1 VKRAECLP
9 IVSAIA
15 ERAGRSPRCVTVGIS
30 GAQGTGKSTLAAL
43 LGDMLANSFALR
55 TVIVSLDDYYLPKA
69 ARLELA
75 RTVHPLLATRGVPGT
90 HDVGALYSALRR
102 VADAAPGESV
112 ELLQFSK
119 ADDDRRSDIRTVT
132 GKFDVVLFEGW
143 CIGASPERD
152 SDLVTPIN
160 ALEREHDAAG
170 QFRSFVNT
178 QLGQSYASLWME
190 LDMLAFLAAPDFA
203 AVQGFREQQERDLRR
218 SERPD
223 APGLM
228 NDQQLERFIQHFE
241 RVTRHMLRTAPSRA
255 DIVVQ
260 LDAKRHVLAVVT
272 K

>member
-1 VKRAECLP
+1 
-9 IVSAIA
+9 
-15 ERAGRSPRCVTVGIS
+15 
-30 GAQGTGKSTLAAL
+30 LAAL
-43 LGDMLANSFALR
+43 VGDLLATTFGLR
-55 TVIVSLDDYYLPKA
+55 TVIISLDDYYLPKA

-90 HDVGALYSALRR
+90 HDVGALYGALRR

-112 ELLQFSK
+112 ELFQFSK
-119 ADDDRRSDIRTVT
+119 ADDDRRLDIRTVT

-143 CIGASPERD
+143 CIGASPEPD
-152 SDLVTPIN
+152 SDLVTPVN

-170 QFRSFVNT
+170 QFRNFVNA
-178 QLGQSYASLWME
+178 QLGQSYASLWTE
-190 LDMLAFLAAPDFA
+190 LDMLVFLAAPDFA
-203 AVQGFREQQERDLRR
+203 TVQTFREQQERDLRR

-223 APGLM
+223 APGIM

-241 RVTRHMLRTAPSRA
+241 RVTRHMMRTTPNRA

-260 LDAKRHVLAVVT
+260 LDAKRRVLAVVT